1 MKKSVSFTQISG
13 NHMGEL
19 VPVKLKKGLPW
30 ESWNGTQI
38 ILQSE
43 ATARHQIFRS

>member
-1 MKKSVSFTQISG
+1 MKKYVSFTQISI

-19 VPVKLKKGLPW
+19 VPVKTIKRSLLGDLK
-30 ESWNGTQI
+30 WNSQI

-43 ATARHQIFRS
+43 ATARHQPKS